1 MKSNPGPQ
9 SPEAI
14 HLLDLDMPTEG
25 ISTGSGMLLFVTSIA
40 GQLYLVISVYV
51 ARITLKEI
59 IAHAEAP

>member
-1 MKSNPGPQ
+1 
-9 SPEAI
+9 
-14 HLLDLDMPTEG
+14 
-25 ISTGSGMLLFVTSIA
+25 MLLFVTSMA